1 MQTRAATR
9 LLVKTT
15 RRLAFQNCH
24 GPLPYFWRSRSRWRG
39 IGHRQAAIKT
49 IMGRPTVCVVSRVAG
64 LSAALSARGLSGPW
78 LRILDANAPDP
89 AALATAEVL
98 VGEPALC
105 GPLVDQCTKLVWLQ
119 STFAGCNQ
127 VSFFQAS
134 LRPCSKVAKTDCAL
148 MQRPAVAHSVGAPR
162 LHCHAAGGLLWA
174 RYGRVRDATHS
185 LARTRIRRSARGPAA
200 ACMARDK
207 GCELSWQPLPS
218 TADAY
223 AGCPGAW

>member
-1 MQTRAATR
+1 MDRYQTFGDHD
-9 LLVKTT
+9 
-15 RRLAFQNCH
+15 LA
-24 GPLPYFWRSRSRWRG
+24 GAE
-39 IGHRQAAIKT
+39 IGHRQDATKT

-127 VSFFQAS
+127 VSSF
-134 LRPCSKVAKTDCAL
+134 
-148 MQRPAVAHSVGAPR
+148 
-162 LHCHAAGGLLWA
+162 
-174 RYGRVRDATHS
+174 
-185 LARTRIRRSARGPAA
+185 
-200 ACMARDK
+200 
-207 GCELSWQPLPS
+207 
-218 TADAY
+218 
-223 AGCPGAW
+223 

>member
-1 MQTRAATR
+1 MDRYHTFGDHDLAGAEIGRQDAT
-9 LLVKTT
+9 
-15 RRLAFQNCH
+15 
-24 GPLPYFWRSRSRWRG
+24 
-39 IGHRQAAIKT
+39 KT

-127 VSFFQAS
+127 VSLF
-134 LRPCSKVAKTDCAL
+134 K
-148 MQRPAVAHSVGAPR
+148 
-162 LHCHAAGGLLWA
+162 
-174 RYGRVRDATHS
+174 
-185 LARTRIRRSARGPAA
+185 
-200 ACMARDK
+200 
-207 GCELSWQPLPS
+207 LP
-218 TADAY
+218 
-223 AGCPGAW
+223 